1 MTVLGDFNQAIFAHA
16 SETVNFDT
24 LTNLY
29 GPDETNGINLT
40 RSYRSTKPIIEFTR
54 ALVPEGKNIHA
65 FERDGAKPT
74 VTKVANHNKLHEH
87 ITAKVAAL
95 QTEQHNTIAIICKS
109 AAESAAAYEELSSIE
124 DIKLV
129 KSTSAEYE
137 QGIVVIPAY
146 LAKVSNLM
154 PLLFTM
160 LLKMCTAM
168 RAFVDCSTLLVR
180 ERCMNCTFIVL
191 ARLVLLYLGLIR
203 IVLSLLQHLDNNQG
217 VFFYAGLTPLK

>member
-65 FERDGAKPT
+65 FERDGEKPT
-74 VTKVANHNKLHEH
+74 VTKVSNVNELHER
-87 ITAKVAAL
+87 ITAKVAELQKSGTIRSQLYVNLRLKAQRIQAL
-95 QTEQHNTIAIICKS
+95 NHIDN
-109 AAESAAAYEELSSIE
+109 
-124 DIKLV
+124 IKLV
-129 KSTSAEYE
+129 KSNSAEYE

-146 LAKVSNLM
+146 LAKGIEFDAVIIYNASKDVYSDESVRRLFYTACTRAMHELQLYSVGEVS
-154 PLLFTM
+154 P
-160 LLKMCTAM
+160 
-168 RAFVDCSTLLVR
+168 
-180 ERCMNCTFIVL
+180 
-191 ARLVLLYLGLIR
+191 LYLELIR
-203 IVLSLLQHLDNNQG
+203 SFELIMK
-217 VFFYAGLTPLK
+217 TP

>member
-65 FERDGAKPT
+65 FERDGEKPT
-74 VTKVANHNKLHEH
+74 VTKVSNVNELHER
-87 ITAKVAAL
+87 ITAKVAEL
-95 QTEQHNTIAIICKS
+95 QKSKTIIRS
-109 AAESAAAYEELSSIE
+109 QLYVNLRTESATAYEALNHI
-124 DIKLV
+124 DNIKLV
-129 KSTSAEYE
+129 KSNSAEYE

-146 LAKVSNLM
+146 LAKGIEFDAVIIYNAS
-154 PLLFTM
+154 
-160 LLKMCTAM
+160 KMCTAM
-168 RAFVDCSTLLVR
+168 RAFVDCSTLLAHAQ
-180 ERCMNCTFIVL
+180 CMNCNFIAL
-191 ARLVLLYLGLIR
+191 ARLVLLYLELIR
-203 IVLSLLQHLDNNQG
+203 RVLSL
-217 VFFYAGLTPLK
+217 